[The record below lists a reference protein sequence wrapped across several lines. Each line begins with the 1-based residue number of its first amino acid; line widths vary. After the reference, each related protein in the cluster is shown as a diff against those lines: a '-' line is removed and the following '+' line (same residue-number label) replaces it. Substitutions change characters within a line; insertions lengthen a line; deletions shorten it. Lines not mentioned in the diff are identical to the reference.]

1 MIIRFFPTLLLCP
14 PARQH
19 LLESPF
25 LNQKILSS
33 KRKEQLS
40 QMAVTFIRIFTGSI
54 SQSYNPQ
61 ISTDYSLRHQA
72 TC

>member
-1 MIIRFFPTLLLCP
+1 MVNYMIIRFFPTLILCP

-40 QMAVTFIRIFTGSI
+40 QMAVTFIRKSLV
-54 SQSYNPQ
+54 QSVSH
-61 ISTDYSLRHQA
+61 IIHK
-72 TC
+72 